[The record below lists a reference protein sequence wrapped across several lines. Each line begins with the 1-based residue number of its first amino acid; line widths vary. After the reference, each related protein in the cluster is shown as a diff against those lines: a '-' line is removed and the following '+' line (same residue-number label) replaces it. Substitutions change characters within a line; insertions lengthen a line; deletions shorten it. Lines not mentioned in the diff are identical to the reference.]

1 MNFEKFVA
9 KRLHS
14 EKNMEHSISAPILKM
29 AIAAVSL
36 SITVMIIALSVGKGL
51 QQKIGN
57 KVRGFTSDIQIRPLD
72 LNQSI
77 ESIPIT
83 LDSIY
88 LRSLNQIPSIEKLHP
103 EITKNS
109 LIKTDTEFD
118 GVLVKGFDHNYD
130 WTFFEKHIV
139 QGFCPIYS
147 KSEKSQDILV
157 SKKISQKLNLELN
170 QEVLFYFQG
179 KNKAKAIIRKFK
191 ICGIYETGI
200 ELFDDHYTIVDIKQ
214 LQKINRWE
222 KNQFS
227 SLEIGVYAGSDKDKT
242 LDLVEIISPYE
253 IQVISSKERYS
264 QIFDWIQLFDINI
277 LLIIFI
283 MVLVASIN
291 MISSLLI
298 VILERAKMIGLLRSL
313 GARQVSIKKIF
324 LYHAFYLLKKGL
336 FIGNMLGLTLIGL
349 QHLFAPLRLDPS
361 HYYVR
366 EVPVLLSLENWLLI
380 NLVSVLI
387 CMVILLIPAQIIK
400 RIEPIE
406 ALRYE

>member
-170 QEVLFYFQG
+170 HEVLFYFQG